1 MTEPLY
7 SDAHPEYTVD
17 DSADPAKDKSEL
29 ETPAKEVPAAADSTS
44 AAEAILTQS
53 YVQKAVAFLVILT
66 IIFLVVR
73 RRRSTYTKLDEKS
86 MA

>member
-17 DSADPAKDKSEL
+17 DGANPAKDKSEL
-29 ETPAKEVPAAADSTS
+29 ETPAKDVPAAADSTS
-44 AAEAILTQS
+44 AAEAILTQA
-53 YVQKAVAFLVILT
+53 YVQKAVGFLVILT
-66 IIFLVVR
+66 IIFLVIR
-73 RRRSTYTKLDEKS
+73 RRRSTYAKLDEKS